1 MKQQKYIFAIL
12 LSFVLFSCEKEELAI
27 DNGEFPEDNE
37 YFINPEDTA
46 GIIVPKGYSL
56 VMFPGSQLMTRA
68 TINDHRITHLQYII
82 YQKDDAGNYIQF
94 EPNKTVQG
102 DLTSWPLKVIA
113 RVLPEEKD
121 YKVVFLGNVNKT
133 TLNTTS
139 EVLTGTGKGSNYNDA
154 RILLPRVEFT
164 ATNMYYM
171 ASSEFT
177 TDMTKY
183 VPITLKRIVSRND
196 ITKEGL
202 SGKYAEGVT
211 SESGYKS
218 AYWKQ
223 LVETKLKE
231 CIFTGEKSAFK
242 YQLAEAL
249 KKNMI
254 YPLIYIGLNSPED
267 ATSLEQYYSVV
278 KQYNSE
284 WDSYKPADLY
294 LKTLLELRLSYPD
307 LIKEDYPNNFCIQ
320 YAQYLYDTFIE
331 EESKDPQAVTKAL
344 EAIFT
349 DNIDYVVNHVA
360 TACID
365 AAVDK
370 TITALTAAYTT
381 SGVVL
386 PWRFMHDNFYSV
398 VDINSQLPSAVDFN
412 LNPTAHESIGEKFY
426 RFNAAQ
432 DYVSDKYISI
442 ITLGEPNANEN
453 KLEISK
459 LYTTSENKTSIDD
472 IPVTKKELVSAG
484 FSAGN
489 FHRNIRSVTTQV
501 INGANLIN
509 PQLLLSDEK
518 YKQKIEVNYY
528 HVFQAMNP
536 VENANSITL
545 GNDAKSQFTI
555 QNIQNATPKIG
566 IMQSYIL
573 NTLNYKYILQQ
584 MQGNEYLNHSF
595 PFVTFT
601 CPDLSSTNLN
611 VTTEWTTRQEQ

>member
-68 TINDHRITHLQYII
+68 TTNDHRITHLQYII

-113 RVLPEEKD
+113 RVLPEGKD

-202 SGKYAEGVT
+202 FGKYAEGVT

-223 LVETKLKE
+223 LVETKLRE

-249 KKNMI
+249 K
-254 YPLIYIGLNSPED
+254 
-267 ATSLEQYYSVV
+267 
-278 KQYNSE
+278 
-284 WDSYKPADLY
+284 
-294 LKTLLELRLSYPD
+294 
-307 LIKEDYPNNFCIQ
+307 
-320 YAQYLYDTFIE
+320 
-331 EESKDPQAVTKAL
+331 
-344 EAIFT
+344 
-349 DNIDYVVNHVA
+349 
-360 TACID
+360 
-365 AAVDK
+365 
-370 TITALTAAYTT
+370 
-381 SGVVL
+381 
-386 PWRFMHDNFYSV
+386 
-398 VDINSQLPSAVDFN
+398 
-412 LNPTAHESIGEKFY
+412 
-426 RFNAAQ
+426 
-432 DYVSDKYISI
+432 
-442 ITLGEPNANEN
+442 
-453 KLEISK
+453 
-459 LYTTSENKTSIDD
+459 
-472 IPVTKKELVSAG
+472 
-484 FSAGN
+484 
-489 FHRNIRSVTTQV
+489 
-501 INGANLIN
+501 
-509 PQLLLSDEK
+509 
-518 YKQKIEVNYY
+518 
-528 HVFQAMNP
+528 
-536 VENANSITL
+536 
-545 GNDAKSQFTI
+545 
-555 QNIQNATPKIG
+555 
-566 IMQSYIL
+566 
-573 NTLNYKYILQQ
+573 
-584 MQGNEYLNHSF
+584 
-595 PFVTFT
+595 
-601 CPDLSSTNLN
+601 
-611 VTTEWTTRQEQ
+611 